1 MGFGL
6 GFRVR
11 VRVRIRVRVR
21 VRRTPSVLN
30 TEWMAAK
37 EDIRLR
43 EAWRCPAAAE
53 AAAGRE
59 PSTGRLTSGV
69 ERLRRATAS
78 SGCTPGG
85 GRRATV

>member
-53 AAAGRE
+53 APGGPGAFDG
-59 PSTGRLTSGV
+59 PSHVGG
-69 ERLRRATAS
+69 RATA
-78 SGCTPGG
+78 
-85 GRRATV
+85 